1 MAACDSFYKFTVVD
15 VGGEGSNSDGAI
27 FKNSGFG
34 HRLINNNLNLPNPKP
49 LPNLNEVLPH
59 FFVADAAF
67 PLHTHIM
74 RPFPGNFLS
83 IEKLIFNYRLSRARR
98 VIEYTFGIL
107 TQRWRIFYRP
117 IDALIET
124 SENIVL
130 CTVVLHNYIQKCEED
145 IPINERKYCP
155 TGYVDT
161 ENKYGEVIPGN
172 WRNNNSVRAV
182 GRVGSNNS
190 ARAAQD
196 NRELLKHYFVTP
208 EGAVPWQL
216 DYITRGT
223 VPENFRQTCTF

>member
-1 MAACDSFYKFTVVD
+1 MC
-15 VGGEGSNSDGAI
+15 
-27 FKNSGFG
+27 
-34 HRLINNNLNLPNPKP
+34 
-49 LPNLNEVLPH
+49 
-59 FFVADAAF
+59 
-67 PLHTHIM
+67 
-74 RPFPGNFLS
+74 
-83 IEKLIFNYRLSRARR
+83 ARR
-98 VIEYTFGIL
+98 VIENTFGIL

-130 CTVVLHNYIQKCEED
+130 CTVVFHNYIQKCEED

-196 NRELLKHYFVTP
+196 NR
-208 EGAVPWQL
+208 
-216 DYITRGT
+216 DGT
-223 VPENFRQTCTF
+223 LFCDS